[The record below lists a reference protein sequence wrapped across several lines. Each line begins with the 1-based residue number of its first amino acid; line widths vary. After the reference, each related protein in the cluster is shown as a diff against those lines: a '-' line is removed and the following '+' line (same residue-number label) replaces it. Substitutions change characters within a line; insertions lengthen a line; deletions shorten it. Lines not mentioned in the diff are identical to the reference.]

1 MKVLLTGGA
10 GFIGAHIALLLLE
23 KGYDVVIL
31 DSFANSSFNVIK
43 AIKKLNM
50 SVDTR
55 KVTEEDTLETYT
67 LGDK

>member
-1 MKVLLTGGA
+1 MTKRKFSKTDK
-10 GFIGAHIALLLLE
+10 
-23 KGYDVVIL
+23 KGREETWEWEETHEAV
-31 DSFANSSFNVIK
+31 A